1 MHIIPGLLQ
10 ILLFQCLG
18 EVIARF
24 LLPWLPGPVIGL
36 VALLAFLAWRGRVP
50 EATAAVAD
58 AFSRNLGLLFV
69 PAAVGVV
76 LFLPKLK
83 EAWLGV
89 SLALVGSVVATI
101 AVTALVLRWLA
112 AKPDVPRTAVP
123 QSDKSDNN
131 HA

>member
-1 MHIIPGLLQ
+1 
-10 ILLFQCLG
+10 LG
-18 EVIARF
+18 
-24 LLPWLPGPVIGL
+24 
-36 VALLAFLAWRGRVP
+36 WRGRVP
-50 EATAAVAD
+50 EATATVAD

-112 AKPDVPRTAVP
+112 AKPDAPPTAQP
-123 QSDKSDNN
+123 QSDKGDNN